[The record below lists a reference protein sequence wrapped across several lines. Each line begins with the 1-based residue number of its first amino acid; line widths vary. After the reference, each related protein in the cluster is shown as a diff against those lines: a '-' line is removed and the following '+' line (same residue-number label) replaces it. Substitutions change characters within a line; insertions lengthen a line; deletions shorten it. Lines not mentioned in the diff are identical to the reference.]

1 MNEYYGD
8 VNKLLQTFQSL
19 LICHNAYM
27 KIAGE
32 QMGLDKP
39 WEPGEED
46 EIFIIGYNRISGIYK
61 SKGVCTDNFI
71 LSFPTEEMRDAF
83 YDNFKEKIEQCKKLL

>member
-1 MNEYYGD
+1 MSGY
-8 VNKLLQTFQSL
+8 KAPLLASLQDL
-19 LICHNAYM
+19 LICRDAYW

-32 QMGLDKP
+32 EMGLDEP

-61 SKGVCTDNFI
+61 SKGICTDNFI
-71 LSFPTEEMRDAF
+71 LSFPTVEMRDLF
-83 YDNFKEKIEQCKKLL
+83 YENFKNLIEDCKEIL